1 MAQRSRR
8 PSKREK
14 ILSDFVRAGRTK
26 GSWGVA
32 ADLEAGAR
40 GELFWA
46 GQYAAIEDERK
57 Q

>member
-46 GQYAAIEDERK
+46 GQYATIEDERK